1 MHLGGYTIE
10 THKPL
15 CVITHQPAKFRDPTT
30 GMPYAS
36 LHAYREIQ
44 KILQGEIQWSCLLGA
59 YVGTP
64 NVAAKGVPDGFLK
77 SDEDSTAA
85 LVE

>member
-1 MHLGGYTIE
+1 MDLLA

-36 LHAYREIQ
+36 LQAYREVQ
-44 KILQGEIQWSCLLGA
+44 NILQGEIQWSCLLGA
-59 YVGTP
+59 YVGRP

-77 SDEDSTAA
+77 LE
-85 LVE
+85 VEGAFAE